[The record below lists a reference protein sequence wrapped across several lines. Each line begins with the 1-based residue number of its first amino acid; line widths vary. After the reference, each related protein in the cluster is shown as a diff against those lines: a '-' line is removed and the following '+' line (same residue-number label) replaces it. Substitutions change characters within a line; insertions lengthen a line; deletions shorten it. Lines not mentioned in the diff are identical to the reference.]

1 MGQRVKGSSG
11 GVWRAKESGG
21 GSPVRGYIHGDSA
34 RCAVTGRLDVERL
47 AASRTIF
54 IVASDT
60 LLVPRFW
67 KPEVPASTYSHL
79 VAQSASRFPIL
90 QLLSVGPSVQ
100 TLCERE
106 RDRSGG
112 RERESKRKR
121 EATAMSRN
129 SPTSGGDY
137 SRRFRRANGGVSKS
151 SLVVRLRE
159 CRDVTTTVSA
169 SQQMDAIVPGIIV
182 VREIFLEM

>member
-79 VAQSASRFPIL
+79 VAQSASRFPTL

-106 RDRSGG
+106 RDRSEGRREK
-112 RERESKRKR
+112 RERAREKEKRR
-121 EATAMSRN
+121 Q
-129 SPTSGGDY
+129 
-137 SRRFRRANGGVSKS
+137 
-151 SLVVRLRE
+151 
-159 CRDVTTTVSA
+159 C
-169 SQQMDAIVPGIIV
+169 
-182 VREIFLEM
+182 REILQRPAAIIRADSVEQTAGYRRVA